1 MLQYLQTDVGIKQKH
16 LLQRVGVLYLNIK
29 SYIVFAQNVGV
40 FFVSR
45 RYLGLSSC

>member
-29 SYIVFAQNVGV
+29 KLYCFCAK
-40 FFVSR
+40 R
-45 RYLGLSSC
+45 RCFLRKS